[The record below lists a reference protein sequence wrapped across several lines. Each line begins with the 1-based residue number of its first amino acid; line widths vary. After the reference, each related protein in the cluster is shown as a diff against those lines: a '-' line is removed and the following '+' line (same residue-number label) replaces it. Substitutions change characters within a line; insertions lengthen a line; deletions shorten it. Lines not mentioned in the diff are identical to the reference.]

1 MIRKIVK
8 HVTPPCLIDMARW
21 LNNKLSF
28 SPFYGVRGNFASWQK
43 ALDYCE
49 KYNHGKGYEAANII
63 DKVSH
68 AIQEVRNGNAE
79 FERDSFLFYEKD
91 YNYQLL
97 SALFLA
103 FNGIDSSRPV
113 QVVDF
118 GGSLGSTFFQNRS
131 LFATMK
137 QPVVWNVIEQRHYVD
152 RGRKEIPEVNFYYD
166 IEEYKNKSEDNS
178 FDILLLSAV
187 VDYIPDPE
195 VFANL
200 LEYPW
205 KYILIDRSFYHPEDK
220 EVISVQTVPPSIY
233 DAQYPLWLRSESKQ
247 KNMMA
252 SKEFEE
258 VMRWASPFSMPYIN
272 DLGVTSNI
280 PLRGFLYKR
289 K

>member
-8 HVTPPCLIDMARW
+8 QVTPPFLIDIAR
-21 LNNKLSF
+21 LLRYKLSL
-28 SPFYGVRGNFASWQK
+28 SPFYGVCGNFASWQE

-49 KYNHGKGYEAANII
+49 KYNHGKGYESVNIL
-63 DKVSH
+63 DKVTQ
-68 AIQEVRNGNAE
+68 AIQEVRIGNAE

-91 YNYQLL
+91 YNYPLL

-103 FNGIDSSRPV
+103 FNGIDNSRPV

-131 LFATMK
+131 LFASMI
-137 QPVVWNVIEQRHYVD
+137 QPVVWNVIEQKHFVD
-152 RGRKEIPEVNFYYD
+152 IGKKEVPEINFFYD
-166 IEEYKNKSEDNS
+166 IEELKMSSGGEC
-178 FDILLLSAV
+178 FDLLLLSAV
-187 VDYIPDPE
+187 IDYIPYPE
-195 VFANL
+195 VFADL

-220 EVISVQTVPPSIY
+220 EIIGIQTVPPSIY

-247 KNMMA
+247 NYMMT
-252 SKEFEE
+252 SKGFVE
-258 VMRWASPFSMPYIN
+258 VMRWNSPFSMPYLN
-272 DLGVTSNI
+272 DSGYTSI

-289 K
+289 Q